1 MQHLLGD
8 AFSPL
13 VVGAV
18 SHSYQSQSTDESL
31 SLSLLQLSDM
41 VYRFLGTYYTSGGNC
56 DVGKGIS
63 LEFALFITVFVCG
76 LGVAAFLSLTLVVE
90 NDRKVC
96 PILLK

>member
-13 VVGAV
+13 VVGVV
-18 SHSYQSQSTDESL
+18 SFPNTTFCPISL
-31 SLSLLQLSDM
+31 VPSITQLSDM
-41 VYRFLGTYYTSGGNC
+41 VYRFLGTYYTHSGGC

-76 LGVAAFLSLTLVVE
+76 LGVAAFLALTLVVE
-90 NDRKVC
+90 EDRKV
-96 PILLK
+96 

>member
-1 MQHLLGD
+1 
-8 AFSPL
+8 
-13 VVGAV
+13 
-18 SHSYQSQSTDESL
+18 
-31 SLSLLQLSDM
+31 M
-41 VYRFLGTYYTSGGNC
+41 VYRFLGTYYTDSGSC

-96 PILLK
+96 LRLVYVSTCEWLRNTGCGEVLTRTERQGTRQRQWWTVGGTYE